1 MIPVDPYGDVTG
13 RFGVILRSW
22 NMFMAG
28 PTFTSLVCPSNSVP
42 WERETLDDSWK
53 PVRPGKV
60 SMIMINP
67 WQIHDK
73 LIPFSCFLWKCL
85 EASVPPIILGI
96 ESLVLSVFGTT
107 TSLTVNLTVVI
118 RIARQNMGMNL
129 RRLPNNSKSSHQ
141 KRLAYVITCGWFQH
155 VSADYHM
162 NKEH

>member
-1 MIPVDPYGDVTG
+1 
-13 RFGVILRSW
+13 
-22 NMFMAG
+22 MANW
-28 PTFTSLVCPSNSVP
+28 FL
-42 WERETLDDSWK
+42 
-53 PVRPGKV
+53 
-60 SMIMINP
+60 
-67 WQIHDK
+67 
-73 LIPFSCFLWKCL
+73 SCFLWKCL

-155 VSADYHM
+155 VSDDYHR
-162 NKEH
+162 NKDHNQIKKTLLQTSDLVFTSGISGFFDVWWHWRVGDPIISPSYSSYGWLFPVISHYTSFYVMSICL